1 MGQTPELHMLA
12 DTRELQAILEA
23 DWPAQLAA
31 LLISG
36 LPLGLDP
43 DPDDPD
49 PVDPDPDDP
58 DPGDVNPEPGDPKTF
73 DAAYVKKI
81 RGEAARYRREAREA
95 TARAKEFEDR
105 DKTEAQKLE
114 ERATGAEQRANAA
127 ELDLARTRVALR
139 KGLTEQQAKRLIGET
154 EEQLEADADDLL
166 ASFTHESD
174 VPDASR
180 RPRERLR
187 PGAVP
192 AVEPEETDPAK
203 LAASVPRQ
211 FQF

>member
-1 MGQTPELHMLA
+1 MGQTPDLPMLA
-12 DTRELQAILEA
+12 DALELQALLET
-23 DWPAQLAA
+23 DWPAHRAS
-31 LLISG
+31 LLRSG

-43 DPDDPD
+43 DPDEPD

-58 DPGDVNPEPGDPKTF
+58 DPGDVTDHDPKTF

-114 ERATGAEQRANAA
+114 ERATGAEQRAKAA

-166 ASFTHESD
+166 ASFTQESD

-203 LAASVPRQ
+203 LAAQVPRRYQ
-211 FQF
+211 F

>member
-1 MGQTPELHMLA
+1 MGQTPDLPMLA
-12 DTRELQAILEA
+12 DALELQALLET
-23 DWPAQLAA
+23 DWPAHRAS
-31 LLISG
+31 LLRSG

-43 DPDDPD
+43 DPDEPD

-58 DPGDVNPEPGDPKTF
+58 DPGDVTDHDPKTF

-95 TARAKEFEDR
+95 QARAKTFEDR

-114 ERATGAEQRANAA
+114 ERATGAEQRAKAA

-166 ASFTHESD
+166 ASFTQESD

-203 LAASVPRQ
+203 LAAQVPRRYQ
-211 FQF
+211 F